1 MLKSID
7 CSDIEIEHIIVVPD
21 RFSLQAE
28 KLVFELAEFIE
39 KQGFRDFN
47 DLKEE
52 LRR

>member
-1 MLKSID
+1 MLEFVAVGADAVQIGTENFTTP
-7 CSDIEIEHIIVVPD
+7 DI
-21 RFSLQAE
+21 AE